1 MRALAVLAVAA
12 ALAAPTAPVG
22 AETVSGIV
30 QPARIVSLAP
40 LLEGV
45 VAEIAV
51 EEGQRVRKGEV
62 LLRLDDSVQSARIA
76 LARAAA
82 EAAGEIRRAEVA
94 AAEAAAV
101 LARTRQA
108 AQAGAAR
115 EWEVRQGQ
123 ARLEAAQAAL
133 QAARERVEIERRR
146 LALEQAQA
154 ELHLLRA
161 PFDGRVF
168 RLDAK
173 PGATVTRATPVLT
186 LADLS
191 TLEAVLYVPARALS
205 RLREGMA
212 VEFGL
217 GEPVEASVTASLR
230 HIDRLID
237 PASARFRAVFV
248 FANPEE
254 SMPAGVEATLDL
266 EALP

>member
-1 MRALAVLAVAA
+1 MRALASLALAVA
-12 ALAAPTAPVG
+12 LAAAPAG

-30 QPARIVSLAP
+30 QPSRLVSLAP
-40 LLEGV
+40 LIEGV

-62 LLRLDDSVQSARIA
+62 LLRLDDSVQAARIA

-82 EAAGEIRRAEVA
+82 EAGGEIRRAEVEA
-94 AAEAAAV
+94 GEAAAV

-115 EWEVRQGQ
+115 EWEVRQAQ

-191 TLEAVLYVPARALS
+191 TLEAVLYIPARALS
-205 RLREGMA
+205 RLREGME
-212 VEFGL
+212 VPLVL
-217 GEPVEASVTASLR
+217 GEPVEHVVTATLR

-248 FANPEE
+248 IANPDEA
-254 SMPAGVEATLDL
+254 MPAGVEATLDL
-266 EALP
+266 ETLP